1 MDTSENSQTAGQPT
15 GLLLGV
21 DSREPTK
28 LVLVA
33 AAQHLLAMFSGVT
46 MVPLIVALAIGVS
59 PGETVTFISMA
70 ILVSGV
76 ATLLQVNRLGP
87 LGCGYL
93 CVMGSSGLFIPP
105 AIMAGKA
112 GGLPLVFGMT
122 LALSP
127 VEAAMSRV
135 VKPLRRLCPPHVTGT
150 IVMLVGCSLIPLSI
164 KQLGGGMRAE
174 PFASL
179 PSLAVGLLT
188 ILVIVAASVNGH
200 PFVRASSIIIGVAT
214 GWVVAVVA
222 GCAGTPQTATQPW
235 ILLPKPGWAGWSF
248 DVSFLL
254 PFAVAYFV
262 TGLETYGDIHA
273 IGEISEGHL
282 ERIEEGRVSGGLLTD
297 AVGSALAGLCGTSP
311 NTSYSGNIA
320 IVQLT
325 GVAARRVGVLVGV
338 GLIVLSFTPKLAALL
353 GAMPAPVLG
362 GAMIAAV
369 ATMIGVG
376 MRIAARSIDNSA
388 DMLVVGMS
396 LCAGLGAQSVPEL
409 FAQMPLFLQT
419 LFKTS
424 TCTGALCAITL
435 NFLLGRLS
443 RRGERPQ
450 TACHSERPVP

>member
-1 MDTSENSQTAGQPT
+1 MDVSGDNQTARQPT
-15 GLLLGV
+15 SLLLGV

-28 LVLVA
+28 LVLIA

-46 MVPLIVALAIGVS
+46 MVPLIVAVAIGV
-59 PGETVTFISMA
+59 PHQETVTFISMA

-122 LALSP
+122 LALAP

-135 VKPLRRLCPPHVTGT
+135 VKPLRKLCPTHVTGT
-150 IVMLVGCSLIPLSI
+150 IIMLVGCSLIPLSLR
-164 KQLGGGMRAE
+164 QLGGGMRAE

-179 PSLAVGLLT
+179 PNLAIGTLT
-188 ILVIVAASVNGH
+188 ILVIIGASVSSH
-200 PFVRASSIIIGVAT
+200 PFIRASSVIIGVAT
-214 GWVVAVVA
+214 GWLVAVLA
-222 GCAGTPQTATQPW
+222 GCAGIPQMATQPW
-235 ILLPKPGWAGWSF
+235 ILLPTPGWAGWSF
-248 DVSFLL
+248 DVSFIL

-273 IGEISEGHL
+273 IGEISEGRL
-282 ERIEEGRVSGGLLTD
+282 IDIEEGRVSGGLLTD
-297 AVGSALAGLCGTSP
+297 ALGSALAGLCGTTP

-325 GVAARRVGVLVGV
+325 GVAAKRVGVLVGG
-338 GLIVLSFTPKLAALL
+338 GLVVLSFTPKLAAVL

-369 ATMIGVG
+369 ATMVGVG
-376 MRIAARSIDNSA
+376 MRIAARSVDDGT
-388 DMLVVGMS
+388 DMLVVGLS

-409 FAQMPLFLQT
+409 FSQMPSFLQT
-419 LFKTS
+419 LLKTS
-424 TCTGALCAITL
+424 TCTGALCAISL
-435 NFLLGRLS
+435 NLILGRLS
-443 RRGERPQ
+443 RRRGPQ
-450 TACHSERPVP
+450 QAACR